1 MSRPRSTGVA
11 VDTDSTW
18 CAWTTESGSVQ
29 VLNLLDDALDE
40 IIDAG
45 PGNTVHAG
53 AGTGRFLIQDGRTLR
68 AWSPETGAEEKGTV
82 DLDALLL
89 EYPHDGST
97 AIVAATETS
106 LDLLSGPGPG
116 WSHRLQAPPL
126 VLAWQR
132 RRHGILCVL
141 SDGSVHKVDPSTGR
155 ATTSHLVAEDELLLS
170 CYDEVLGGVWTVS
183 ASAPKEARFHRLE
196 TDPPKRIYR
205 KELAV
210 APESIGTS
218 HSGEWLIVQAPGTRP
233 TLLFNVN
240 SDRDFD
246 IPGELASRGA
256 PCVFS
261 YDNRLVSVEEDVIE
275 TLLVPAR
282 ADVRS
287 RDGSLDIDAFW
298 SAPPRMHRAARG
310 TKRSATVRKGG

>member
-1 MSRPRSTGVA
+1 MSRPRSARVA

-18 CAWTTESGSVQ
+18 CAWITGSGSTL
-29 VLNLLDDALDE
+29 VLNLLDDDLDE

-45 PGNTVHAG
+45 PGDAVHAG

-68 AWSPETGAEEKGTV
+68 AWSPRTGTEEKGTV

-89 EYPHDGST
+89 EYPHDGGT
-97 AIVAATETS
+97 AVVAATKTS
-106 LDLLSGPGPG
+106 LDLLSGPGPR

-132 RRHGILCVL
+132 RRHGILCVM
-141 SDGSVHKVDPSTGR
+141 SDGSVHKVDPSTGV
-155 ATTSHLVAEDELLLS
+155 ATASHLVAEEELLLS

-205 KELAV
+205 KELGV
-210 APESIGTS
+210 APASIGAS
-218 HSGEWLIVQAPGTRP
+218 HSGEWLIVQATGPRP

-240 SDRDFD
+240 NDRAFD

-256 PCVFS
+256 SCVFS

-310 TKRSATVRKGG
+310 TKRSSIARKGG

>member
-1 MSRPRSTGVA
+1 MNRSRPAGVA

-18 CAWTTESGSVQ
+18 CAWTTASGSVQ
-29 VLNLLDDALDE
+29 ALNLLHDGGDE
-40 IIDAG
+40 IVDAG
-45 PGNTVHAG
+45 RGNAVHAG
-53 AGTGRFLIQDGRTLR
+53 SGTGRFLIQEGRTLR
-68 AWSPETGAEEKGTV
+68 AWSPGSGAQEKGTV
-82 DLDALLL
+82 DPDTLLL
-89 EYPHDGST
+89 EYPSDGGT
-97 AIVAATETS
+97 VIVAATETS
-106 LDLLSGPGPG
+106 LEPIEGPGPR

-132 RRHGILCVL
+132 RRRQILCVL
-141 SDGSVHKVDPSTGR
+141 SDGSVHKVDPNTGR
-155 ATTSHLVAEDELLLS
+155 ATTSRLAVAEELLLA
-170 CYDEVLGGVWTVS
+170 CYDEILGGVWSVS
-183 ASAPKEARFHRLE
+183 ANAPRVVHFDRSE
-196 TDPPKRIYR
+196 TDPPTRIYR
-205 KELAV
+205 KELPV

-218 HSGEWLIVQAPGTRP
+218 HSGEWLIVRTPRTRP

-240 SDRDFD
+240 SDRGFD
-246 IPGELASRGA
+246 VPGELASRGA

-261 YDNRLVSVEEDVIE
+261 YDNRLISVEEDVFE

-310 TKRSATVRKGG
+310 AKRPATAQREG

>member
-1 MSRPRSTGVA
+1 MSRPWSAGVA

-18 CAWTTESGSVQ
+18 CAWTTASGRVQ
-29 VLNLLDDALDE
+29 ALNLWNDGGDE
-40 IIDAG
+40 IVDTG
-45 PGNTVHAG
+45 RGNTVHAG
-53 AGTGRFLIQDGRTLR
+53 SGTGRFLVQDGRTLR
-68 AWSPETGAEEKGTV
+68 AWSPGAGTEDKGTV
-82 DLDALLL
+82 DLGALLL
-89 EYPHDGST
+89 EHPSGGDT

-106 LDLLSGPGPG
+106 LEPIDGPGPR
-116 WSHRLQAPPL
+116 WFHRLQAPPL

-141 SDGSVHKVDPSTGR
+141 SDGSVHKVDPNTGQ
-155 ATTSHLVAEDELLLS
+155 ATTSRLAVEGEPLLA
-170 CYDEVLGGVWTVS
+170 CYDEILGGVWTVF
-183 ASAPKEARFHRLE
+183 ANAPRVVHFDRLE
-196 TDPPKRIYR
+196 TDPPTRIYR
-205 KELAV
+205 KELPV

-218 HSGEWLIVQAPGTRP
+218 HSGEWLIVQAPRTRP

-240 SDRDFD
+240 SDRGFD
-246 IPGELASRGA
+246 VPGELASRGA

-261 YDNRLVSVEEDVIE
+261 YDNRLISVEEDVFE

-298 SAPPRMHRAARG
+298 SAPPRMHRAARDA
-310 TKRSATVRKGG
+310 KRPATTQRGG